1 MIVGNGL
8 IANLF
13 KNEDRENVVF
23 FASGVSNSLET
34 DKSAFLREENL
45 IRKTIKENPNKIFIY
60 FSTCSI
66 YDSSKNG
73 SSYVNH
79 KLKMEQIVEELAN
92 QFLILR
98 VSNAVGKGGNPNLL
112 MNYLVNAFHQE
123 KEITVH
129 TLATRNLIDADDI
142 KNITLELIDQGR
154 LNQIIN
160 VAYLE
165 NFSTSEILE
174 ILEKFFSKNAKTE
187 LHKSGQ
193 TYKISIP
200 EVEQYFIK
208 HQLTNKENYLL
219 RILERYYYLPNL
231 FLKIL

>member
-1 MIVGNGL
+1 MIIGNGL

-13 KNEDRENVVF
+13 RENDRENVVF

-34 DKSAFLREENL
+34 EKSAFLREENL
-45 IRKTIKENPNKIFIY
+45 LRKTLEENPEKIFIY

-73 SSYVNH
+73 SFYVNH

-142 KNITLELIDQGR
+142 KNITLKFINENI
-154 LNQIIN
+154 LNKIIN

-174 ILEKFFSKNAKTE
+174 ILEKYFNKSAKKTFV
-187 LHKSGQ
+187 KSGQ
-193 TYKISIP
+193 SYLISIP
-200 EVEQYFIK
+200 EVENYFAENN
-208 HQLTNKENYLL
+208 LTNKEAYLC
-219 RILERYYYLPNL
+219 RILDRYYSL
-231 FLKIL
+231 

>member
-1 MIVGNGL
+1 MIIGNGL

-13 KNEDRENVVF
+13 REYDRENVVF

-45 IRKTIKENPNKIFIY
+45 IRNTIKENPNKIFIY

-79 KLKMEQIVEELAN
+79 KLKMEQIVEELAD
-92 QFLILR
+92 QYLILR

-142 KNITLELIDQGR
+142 KNITLKFINE
-154 LNQIIN
+154 NSFNKIIN

-174 ILEKFFSKNAKTE
+174 ILEKHFNKTAKTSFV
-187 LHKSGQ
+187 KSGQ
-193 TYKISIP
+193 SYLISIP
-200 EVEQYFIK
+200 EAEAYFLQNK
-208 HQLTNKENYLL
+208 LTEKKEYLL
-219 RILERYYYLPNL
+219 RIIKRYY
-231 FLKIL
+231 

>member
-1 MIVGNGL
+1 MIIGNGL

-13 KNEDRENVVF
+13 RENDRENVVF

-34 DKSAFLREENL
+34 DKTAFLREENL

-129 TLATRNLIDADDI
+129 TLATRNLIDADDV
-142 KNITLELIDQGR
+142 KNITLKFINE
-154 LNQIIN
+154 NSFNKIIN

-165 NFSTSEILE
+165 NFSTKEILE
-174 ILEKFFSKNAKTE
+174 ILEKHFNKTAKTY
-187 LHKSGQ
+187 LVKSGQ
-193 TYKISIP
+193 SYLISIP
-200 EVEQYFIK
+200 EAEAYFTENK
-208 HQLTNKENYLL
+208 LTEKKEYLL
-219 RILERYYYLPNL
+219 RIIKRYY
-231 FLKIL
+231 

>member
-1 MIVGNGL
+1 MIIGNGL

-13 KNEDRENVVF
+13 RENDRENVVF

-34 DKSAFLREENL
+34 DKTAFLREENL

-142 KNITLELIDQGR
+142 KNITLKFINE
-154 LNQIIN
+154 NSFNKIIN

-165 NFSTSEILE
+165 NFSTKEILE
-174 ILEKFFSKNAKTE
+174 ILEKHFNKTAKTY
-187 LHKSGQ
+187 LVKSGQ
-193 TYKISIP
+193 SYLISIP
-200 EVEQYFIK
+200 EAEAYFTENK
-208 HQLTNKENYLL
+208 LTEKKEYLL
-219 RILERYYYLPNL
+219 RIIKRYY
-231 FLKIL
+231 

>member
-1 MIVGNGL
+1 MIIGNGL

-13 KNEDRENVVF
+13 RENDRENVVF

-34 DKSAFLREENL
+34 EKSAFMREENL
-45 IRKTIKENPNKIFIY
+45 LRKTLEENPEKIFIY

-73 SSYVNH
+73 SFYVNH
-79 KLKMEQIVEELAN
+79 KLRMEQIVEELSRN
-92 QFLILR
+92 FLILR

-142 KNITLELIDQGR
+142 KNITLKFINENI
-154 LNQIIN
+154 LNKIIN
-160 VAYLE
+160 IAYLE

-174 ILEKFFSKNAKTE
+174 ILEKYFNKSAKKSFV
-187 LHKSGQ
+187 KSGQ
-193 TYKISIP
+193 SYLISIP
-200 EVEQYFIK
+200 EVESYFTENN
-208 HQLTNKENYLL
+208 LTNKEAYLC
-219 RILERYYYLPNL
+219 RILDRYYSL
-231 FLKIL
+231 

>member
-1 MIVGNGL
+1 MIIGNGL

-13 KNEDRENVVF
+13 REHDRENVVF

-34 DKSAFLREENL
+34 EKSAFLREEDL
-45 IRKTIKENPNKIFIY
+45 LRKTLEENSDKIFIY

-73 SSYVNH
+73 SPYVNH
-79 KLKMEQIVEELAN
+79 KLKMEQIVEELAD

-129 TLATRNLIDADDI
+129 TLATRNLIDADDV
-142 KNITLELIDQGR
+142 KNITLKFINE
-154 LNQIIN
+154 NSFNKIIN

-165 NFSTSEILE
+165 NFSTIQILE
-174 ILEKFFSKNAKTE
+174 ILEKHFNKTAKTS
-187 LHKSGQ
+187 LVKSGQ
-193 TYKISIP
+193 SYLISIP
-200 EVEQYFIK
+200 EAEAYFAENK
-208 HQLTNKENYLL
+208 LTEKKEYLL
-219 RILERYYYLPNL
+219 RIIKRYY
-231 FLKIL
+231 

>member
-1 MIVGNGL
+1 MIIGNGL

-13 KNEDRENVVF
+13 RENDRENVVF

-34 DKSAFLREENL
+34 EKSAFLREENL
-45 IRKTIKENPNKIFIY
+45 LRKTLEENPEKIFIY

-73 SSYVNH
+73 SFYVNH
-79 KLKMEQIVEELAN
+79 KLRMEQIVEELSRN
-92 QFLILR
+92 FLILR

-112 MNYLVNAFHQE
+112 MNYLINAFHQE

-142 KNITLELIDQGR
+142 KNITLKFINENI
-154 LNQIIN
+154 LNKIIN

-174 ILEKFFSKNAKTE
+174 ILEKYFNKSAKKTFV
-187 LHKSGQ
+187 KSGQ
-193 TYKISIP
+193 SYLISIP
-200 EVEQYFIK
+200 EVENYFAENN
-208 HQLTNKENYLL
+208 LTNKEAYLC
-219 RILERYYYLPNL
+219 RILDRYYSL
-231 FLKIL
+231 

>member
-1 MIVGNGL
+1 MIIGNGL

-13 KNEDRENVVF
+13 RENDRENVVF

-34 DKSAFLREENL
+34 EKSAFLREENL
-45 IRKTIKENPNKIFIY
+45 LRKSLEENPDKIFIY

-73 SSYVNH
+73 SPYVNH
-79 KLKMEQIVEELAN
+79 KLKMEQIVEELAD

-129 TLATRNLIDADDI
+129 TLATRNLIDADDV
-142 KNITLELIDQGR
+142 KNITLKFINE
-154 LNQIIN
+154 NSFNKIIN

-165 NFSTSEILE
+165 NFSTKEILE
-174 ILEKFFSKNAKTE
+174 ILEKHFNKTAKTS
-187 LHKSGQ
+187 LVKSGQ
-193 TYKISIP
+193 SYLISIP
-200 EVEQYFIK
+200 EAEAYFAENK
-208 HQLTNKENYLL
+208 LTEKKEYLL
-219 RILERYYYLPNL
+219 RIIKRYY
-231 FLKIL
+231 

>member
-1 MIVGNGL
+1 MIIGNGL

-13 KNEDRENVVF
+13 RENDRENVVF

-34 DKSAFLREENL
+34 DNSAFLREENL

-129 TLATRNLIDADDI
+129 TLATRNLIDADDV
-142 KNITLELIDQGR
+142 KNITLKFINE
-154 LNQIIN
+154 NSFNKIIN

-174 ILEKFFSKNAKTE
+174 ILEKYFNKSAKKSFV
-187 LHKSGQ
+187 KSGQ
-193 TYKISIP
+193 SYLISIP
-200 EVEQYFIK
+200 EVESYFTENN
-208 HQLTNKENYLL
+208 LTNKEAYLC
-219 RILERYYYLPNL
+219 RILDRYYSL
-231 FLKIL
+231 

>member
-1 MIVGNGL
+1 MIIGNGL

-13 KNEDRENVVF
+13 RENDRENVVF

-129 TLATRNLIDADDI
+129 TLATRNLIDADDV
-142 KNITLELIDQGR
+142 KNITLKFINE
-154 LNQIIN
+154 NSFNKIIN

-165 NFSTSEILE
+165 NFSPIQILE
-174 ILEKFFSKNAKTE
+174 ILEKHFNKTAKTY
-187 LHKSGQ
+187 LVKSGQ
-193 TYKISIP
+193 SYLISIP
-200 EVEQYFIK
+200 EAEAYFAENK
-208 HQLTNKENYLL
+208 LTEKKEYLL
-219 RILERYYYLPNL
+219 RIIKRYY
-231 FLKIL
+231 

>member
-13 KNEDRENVVF
+13 RENDRENVVF

-129 TLATRNLIDADDI
+129 TLATRNLIDADDV
-142 KNITLELIDQGR
+142 KNITLKFINENI
-154 LNQIIN
+154 LNKIIN

-174 ILEKFFSKNAKTE
+174 ILEKYFNKSAKKSFV
-187 LHKSGQ
+187 KSGQ
-193 TYKISIP
+193 SYLISIP
-200 EVEQYFIK
+200 EVENYFTENN
-208 HQLTNKENYLL
+208 LTNKEAYLC
-219 RILERYYYLPNL
+219 RILDRYYSL
-231 FLKIL
+231 

>member
-1 MIVGNGL
+1 MIIGNGL

-13 KNEDRENVVF
+13 RENDRENVVF

-34 DKSAFLREENL
+34 KKNNILREENL
-45 IRKTIKENPNKIFIY
+45 LRKTLEENSDKIFIY

-73 SSYVNH
+73 SPYVNH
-79 KLKMEQIVEELAN
+79 KLKMEQIVEELAD

-129 TLATRNLIDADDI
+129 TLATRNLIDADDV
-142 KNITLELIDQGR
+142 KNITLKFINE
-154 LNQIIN
+154 NSFNKIIN

-174 ILEKFFSKNAKTE
+174 ILEKHFNKTAKTS
-187 LHKSGQ
+187 LVKSGQ
-193 TYKISIP
+193 SYLISIP
-200 EVEQYFIK
+200 EAEAYFA
-208 HQLTNKENYLL
+208 ENNLREKNEYLL
-219 RILERYYYLPNL
+219 RIIKRYY
-231 FLKIL
+231 

>member
-1 MIVGNGL
+1 MIIGNGL

-13 KNEDRENVVF
+13 RENDRENVVF

-34 DKSAFLREENL
+34 EKSAFLREENL
-45 IRKTIKENPNKIFIY
+45 LRKTLEENPEKIFIY
-60 FSTCSI
+60 FSTCSL

-73 SSYVNH
+73 SFYVNH
-79 KLKMEQIVEELAN
+79 KLRMEQIVEELSRN
-92 QFLILR
+92 FLILR

-142 KNITLELIDQGR
+142 KNITLKFINEK
-154 LNQIIN
+154 NYNKIIN

-174 ILEKFFSKNAKTE
+174 ILEKYFNKSAKKSFV
-187 LHKSGQ
+187 KSGQ
-193 TYKISIP
+193 SYLISIP
-200 EVEQYFIK
+200 EVENYFTENN
-208 HQLTNKENYLL
+208 LTNKEAYLC
-219 RILERYYYLPNL
+219 RILDRYYSL
-231 FLKIL
+231 

>member
-1 MIVGNGL
+1 MIIGNGL

-13 KNEDRENVVF
+13 RENDRENVVF

-34 DKSAFLREENL
+34 EKSAFLREEDL
-45 IRKTIKENPNKIFIY
+45 LRKTLEENSDKIFIY

-73 SSYVNH
+73 SPYVNH
-79 KLKMEQIVEELAN
+79 KLKMEQIVEELAD

-129 TLATRNLIDADDI
+129 TLATRNLIDADDV
-142 KNITLELIDQGR
+142 KNITLKFINE
-154 LNQIIN
+154 NSFNKIIN

-174 ILEKFFSKNAKTE
+174 ILEKHFNKTAKTS
-187 LHKSGQ
+187 LVKSGQ
-193 TYKISIP
+193 SYLISIP
-200 EVEQYFIK
+200 EAEAYFA
-208 HQLTNKENYLL
+208 ENNLREKNEYLL
-219 RILERYYYLPNL
+219 RIIKRYY
-231 FLKIL
+231 

>member
-1 MIVGNGL
+1 MIIGNGL

-13 KNEDRENVVF
+13 RENDREKVVF

-34 DKSAFLREENL
+34 EKSAFLREENL
-45 IRKTIKENPNKIFIY
+45 LRKHLTENPEKIFIY

-79 KLKMEQIVEELAN
+79 KLKMEQIVEELAD

-129 TLATRNLIDADDI
+129 TLATRNLIDADDV
-142 KNITLELIDQGR
+142 KNITLKFINE
-154 LNQIIN
+154 NSFNKIIN

-165 NFSTSEILE
+165 NFSTIQILE
-174 ILEKFFSKNAKTE
+174 ILEKHFNKTAKTS
-187 LHKSGQ
+187 LVKSGQ
-193 TYKISIP
+193 SYLISIP
-200 EVEQYFIK
+200 EAEAYFAENK
-208 HQLTNKENYLL
+208 LTEKKEYLL
-219 RILERYYYLPNL
+219 RIIKRYY
-231 FLKIL
+231 